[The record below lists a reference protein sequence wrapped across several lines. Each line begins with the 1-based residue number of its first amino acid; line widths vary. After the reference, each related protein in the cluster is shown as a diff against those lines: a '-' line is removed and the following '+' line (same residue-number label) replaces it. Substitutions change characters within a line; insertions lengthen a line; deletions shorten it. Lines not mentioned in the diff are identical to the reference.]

1 MPGCRNRDSIRLRA
15 HQTVRQ
21 HSGTVG
27 RSMTDVGRRADDLG
41 FAVGHANSDWLSANR
56 PTRPVTVGV
65 RMDWFRCGLMLSMLG
80 LAFCAG
86 SSIARAGETVDF
98 NRDVRPILNRYCL
111 RCHGPDEAD
120 REAGLRLD
128 QRAEAT
134 AALASGARA
143 IVAGDPASSEL
154 WKRVS
159 TSDESLRMP
168 PAETRQTLTTA
179 EQQTLRKWIEA
190 GANYAEFW
198 SFMPPQRPPLPQVN
212 RITWPR
218 NPIDRFVLAKL
229 EQVSWEPAQEADR
242 HQLIRRLS
250 LDLRGLPPTAAE
262 VDAFVNDAH
271 PLAYEHLV
279 DRLLADPAYGERWA
293 RVWLDLARYADSRGY
308 GSDPLRHNMWRYRDW
323 VIDAFNRNLPYDQFT
338 VEQIAGDL
346 LPEPSLSQR
355 IATAFHR
362 NTMTNTE
369 GGTDDEEFRVAAV
382 KDRTETTFKV
392 WMGLTMECAN
402 CHDHKYDPISQRDY
416 YQAYA
421 IFNQTADADRGD
433 ESPTMPAPSDLVLER
448 LARHDQQVA
457 ELQAQVARLQ
467 EQVRAEASTTPIV
480 PVAGRFLR
488 IEIPGTQKILSLAE
502 VEVFQGSENLAR
514 RGRASQ
520 SSTAFAGPA
529 ELAIDGQTS
538 GDYSGAKSTTHT
550 ATENNPWWELELD
563 SVPAVDRIVLWNRTD
578 NGHGSRLS
586 GFRVLLLD
594 AERKPVWDAFLEKA
608 PDPKLELSPRPLRPL
623 ERELQQ
629 VRDRLANLEK
639 TKPQLPTLPIMQEL
653 PEANRRANFM
663 MVKGNFLS
671 PGEPV
676 EPQLPTRFF
685 QPTASISPNRLGI
698 ATWLTDP
705 ANPLTARVAVNRLWA
720 QLFGIGLVETEE
732 DFGTQGEPPS
742 HPELLDW
749 LATEYVALG
758 WDTKQV
764 VRTIVTSATYR
775 QSSRITAEQRERDPR
790 NRLLSRSPR
799 FRLSAETVRD
809 QAMALS
815 GLLSR
820 KLNGPS
826 VYPYQPGGL
835 WRASFNGERTWPMS
849 QGEDRYRR
857 GLYTFWRRTVPYPSM
872 QTFDA
877 PSRELCTA
885 RRITTNTPLQALVTL
900 NDPVYVEASQA
911 LARRIIR
918 EGGSTAEERIRFGL
932 QLCLARP
939 AEPQHLAI
947 LQQLFQAQYVHYQ
960 GQIEAARKLATEPL
974 GPLPDDADVAEVA
987 AWTVVANVLLNL
999 DGVLTRS

>member
-1 MPGCRNRDSIRLRA
+1 
-15 HQTVRQ
+15 
-21 HSGTVG
+21 
-27 RSMTDVGRRADDLG
+27 
-41 FAVGHANSDWLSANR
+41 
-56 PTRPVTVGV
+56 
-65 RMDWFRCGLMLSMLG
+65 MDWFRFGWMLSMLG

-86 SSIARAGETVDF
+86 SSVARAAETLDF

-198 SFMPPQRPPLPQVN
+198 SFVPPQRPPLPQVK
-212 RITWPR
+212 RVAWPR

-229 EQVSWEPAQEADR
+229 ERVSWEPAQEADR

-250 LDLRGLPPTAAE
+250 LDLRGLPPTTAE

-448 LARHDQQVA
+448 LARHDQQVT

-467 EQVRAEASTTPIV
+467 EQVQAEASTTPIV
-480 PVAGRFLR
+480 HVAGLFLR

-502 VEVFQGSENLAR
+502 VEVFQGSENVAR

-758 WDTKQV
+758 WDTKQM

-826 VYPYQPGGL
+826 VYP
-835 WRASFNGERTWPMS
+835 
-849 QGEDRYRR
+849 
-857 GLYTFWRRTVPYPSM
+857 
-872 QTFDA
+872 
-877 PSRELCTA
+877 
-885 RRITTNTPLQALVTL
+885 
-900 NDPVYVEASQA
+900 
-911 LARRIIR
+911 
-918 EGGSTAEERIRFGL
+918 
-932 QLCLARP
+932 
-939 AEPQHLAI
+939 
-947 LQQLFQAQYVHYQ
+947 
-960 GQIEAARKLATEPL
+960 
-974 GPLPDDADVAEVA
+974 
-987 AWTVVANVLLNL
+987 
-999 DGVLTRS
+999 